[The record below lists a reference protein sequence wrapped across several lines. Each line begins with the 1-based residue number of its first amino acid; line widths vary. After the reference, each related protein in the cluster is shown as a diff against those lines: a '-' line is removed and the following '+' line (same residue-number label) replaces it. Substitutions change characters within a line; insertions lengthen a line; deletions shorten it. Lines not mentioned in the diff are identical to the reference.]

1 MKKYEKIYALLK
13 TEILSGAYPYGAR
26 LPSKRTIAEENGVSL
41 STAETALD
49 ILRSEGYIDSA
60 ERSGFFCA
68 YRESDFLFSAAG
80 SVSGDSFTED
90 YYTVGSGSVAAAEAQ
105 DAESEKYAFGAPL
118 PPSSDA
124 AAEAP
129 AAREETFPFTVY
141 ARAMRRVLAEYGE
154 KLLEKPPKNG
164 VPQLK
169 SALKNYLLRSR
180 ALNVNENQIVIGAG
194 AEYLYG
200 VIAELLGTGR
210 IYGTESPAYG
220 QIARV
225 YAAKGAQVRLL
236 RIGADGILSGELAAT
251 DADVLHV
258 TPYRSY
264 PTLATATAT
273 KKAEY
278 LRFAREKNGYV
289 VEDDYLSEFSP
300 YAKPAETLFGA
311 DEAGRVIYV
320 NTFSKTL
327 SPALRAGYMLLPPA
341 LAVRY
346 EEELGFYSCHVP
358 ATEQYVLAALLSDG
372 SFERHINRLR
382 RRMRNAIDKNKTEGT
397 I

>member
-26 LPSKRTIAEENGVSL
+26 LPSKRTLAEENGVSL

-80 SVSGDSFTED
+80 SVSVAAGSF
-90 YYTVGSGSVAAAEAQ
+90 TVGSGSVAAAEAQ
-105 DAESEKYAFGAPL
+105 DAESGKYAFGAPL
-118 PPSSDA
+118 PPSSD

-200 VIAELLGTGR
+200 VIAELLGTCR

-346 EEELGFYSCHVP
+346 EEELGFYSCPVP

>member
-26 LPSKRTIAEENGVSL
+26 LPSKRTLAEENGVSL

-80 SVSGDSFTED
+80 SVS
-90 YYTVGSGSVAAAEAQ
+90 VAAAEAQ
-105 DAESEKYAFGAPL
+105 NAESGKYAFGAPP

-154 KLLEKPPKNG
+154 KLLEKPSKNG

-346 EEELGFYSCHVP
+346 EEELGFYSCPVP

-397 I
+397 L

>member
-26 LPSKRTIAEENGVSL
+26 LPSKRTLAEENGVSL

-80 SVSGDSFTED
+80 SVSGDSFT
-90 YYTVGSGSVAAAEAQ
+90 VGSGSVVAAEAQ
-105 DAESEKYAFGAPL
+105 DAESGKYEFGAPL

-200 VIAELLGTGR
+200 VIAELLGTCR

-311 DEAGRVIYV
+311 DEAGCVIYV

-346 EEELGFYSCHVP
+346 EEELGFYSCPVP

-397 I
+397 L

>member
-26 LPSKRTIAEENGVSL
+26 LPSKRTLAEENGVSL

-68 YRESDFLFSAAG
+68 YRENDFLFSAAG
-80 SVSGDSFTED
+80 SVSGDSFT
-90 YYTVGSGSVAAAEAQ
+90 VGSGSVVAAEAQ
-105 DAESEKYAFGAPL
+105 DAESGKYAFGAPL
-118 PPSSDA
+118 SPSSDA

-311 DEAGRVIYV
+311 DAAGRVIYV

-346 EEELGFYSCHVP
+346 EEELGFYSCPVP

>member
-26 LPSKRTIAEENGVSL
+26 LPSKRTLAEENGVSL

-68 YRESDFLFSAAG
+68 YRESDFLFFSAG

-90 YYTVGSGSVAAAEAQ
+90 CFTVGSGSVAAAEAQ
-105 DAESEKYAFGAPL
+105 DAESGKYAFGAPL
-118 PPSSDA
+118 PPSS
-124 AAEAP
+124 
-129 AAREETFPFTVY
+129 AARAETFPFTVY

-346 EEELGFYSCHVP
+346 EEELGFYSCPVP

>member
-26 LPSKRTIAEENGVSL
+26 LPSKRTLAEENGVSL

-80 SVSGDSFTED
+80 SVS
-90 YYTVGSGSVAAAEAQ
+90 VAAGSGSVAAAEAQ
-105 DAESEKYAFGAPL
+105 DAESRKYAFGAPL

-346 EEELGFYSCHVP
+346 EEELGFYSCPVP

>member
-26 LPSKRTIAEENGVSL
+26 LPSKRTLAEENGVSL

-90 YYTVGSGSVAAAEAQ
+90 CFTVGSGSVAAAEAQ
-105 DAESEKYAFGAPL
+105 DAESGKYAFGAPL

-124 AAEAP
+124 AAETP

-200 VIAELLGTGR
+200 VIAELLGTSR

-225 YAAKGAQVRLL
+225 YAAKGAQVDRK
-236 RIGADGILSGELAAT
+236 S
-251 DADVLHV
+251 
-258 TPYRSY
+258 
-264 PTLATATAT
+264 
-273 KKAEY
+273 
-278 LRFAREKNGYV
+278 V
-289 VEDDYLSEFSP
+289 V
-300 YAKPAETLFGA
+300 
-311 DEAGRVIYV
+311 
-320 NTFSKTL
+320 
-327 SPALRAGYMLLPPA
+327 
-341 LAVRY
+341 
-346 EEELGFYSCHVP
+346 
-358 ATEQYVLAALLSDG
+358 
-372 SFERHINRLR
+372 
-382 RRMRNAIDKNKTEGT
+382 
-397 I
+397 

>member
-1 MKKYEKIYALLK
+1 MKKYEKIYELLK

-26 LPSKRTIAEENGVSL
+26 LPSKRTLAEENGVSL

-90 YYTVGSGSVAAAEAQ
+90 YFTVGSGSVAAAEAQ
-105 DAESEKYAFGAPL
+105 DAESGKYAFGAPL

-346 EEELGFYSCHVP
+346 EEELGFYSCPVP

>member
-26 LPSKRTIAEENGVSL
+26 LPSKRTLAEENGVSL

-80 SVSGDSFTED
+80 SVSGDSFT
-90 YYTVGSGSVAAAEAQ
+90 VGSGSVVAAEAQ
-105 DAESEKYAFGAPL
+105 DAESGKYEFGAPL

-200 VIAELLGTGR
+200 VIAELLGTCR

-300 YAKPAETLFGA
+300 YTKPAETLFGA

-346 EEELGFYSCHVP
+346 EEELGFYSCPVP

>member
-26 LPSKRTIAEENGVSL
+26 LPSKRTLAEENGVSL

-80 SVSGDSFTED
+80 SVS
-90 YYTVGSGSVAAAEAQ
+90 VAAGSGSVAAAEAQ
-105 DAESEKYAFGAPL
+105 DAESGKYAFGAPL

-124 AAEAP
+124 AAAAP

-346 EEELGFYSCHVP
+346 EEELGFYSCPVP

>member
-26 LPSKRTIAEENGVSL
+26 LPSKRTLAEENGVSL

-68 YRESDFLFSAAG
+68 YRESDFLFSASGSGSVAAG
-80 SVSGDSFTED
+80 SF
-90 YYTVGSGSVAAAEAQ
+90 TVGSGSVAAAEAQ
-105 DAESEKYAFGAPL
+105 DAESGKYAFGAPL
-118 PPSSDA
+118 PPSSGA

-311 DEAGRVIYV
+311 DAAGRVIYV

-346 EEELGFYSCHVP
+346 EEELGFYSCPVP

>member
-26 LPSKRTIAEENGVSL
+26 LPSKRTLAEENGVSL

-80 SVSGDSFTED
+80 SVS
-90 YYTVGSGSVAAAEAQ
+90 VAAGSGSVAAAEAQ
-105 DAESEKYAFGAPL
+105 DAESGKYAFGAPL

-124 AAEAP
+124 AAEAT

-141 ARAMRRVLAEYGE
+141 ARAMRRVLTEYGE

-346 EEELGFYSCHVP
+346 EEELGFYSCPVP

-382 RRMRNAIDKNKTEGT
+382 RRMRNAIDKTKTEGT

>member
-26 LPSKRTIAEENGVSL
+26 LPSKRTLAEENGVSL

-80 SVSGDSFTED
+80 S
-90 YYTVGSGSVAAAEAQ
+90 GSVAAAEAQ
-105 DAESEKYAFGAPL
+105 DAESGKYEFCAPL

-141 ARAMRRVLAEYGE
+141 ARAIRRVLAEYGE

-346 EEELGFYSCHVP
+346 EEELGFYSCPVP

>member
-13 TEILSGAYPYGAR
+13 TEILSGAYPCGAK
-26 LPSKRTIAEENGVSL
+26 LPSKRTLAEENGVSL

-68 YRESDFLFSAAG
+68 YRESDFYSSAAG
-80 SVSGDSFTED
+80 SVSGDSC
-90 YYTVGSGSVAAAEAQ
+90 TVGSFTVDSAAVAAAEAK
-105 DAESEKYAFGAPL
+105 DAEREKNAFGAPL
-118 PPSSDA
+118 PSSSDA

-129 AAREETFPFTVY
+129 AAREETFPFTIY

-200 VIAELLGTGR
+200 VIAELLGTDR

-236 RIGADGILSGELAAT
+236 KIGADGILSGELAAT

-311 DEAGRVIYV
+311 DASGRVIYV

-346 EEELGFYSCHVP
+346 EEELGFYSCPVP

-382 RRMRNAIDKNKTEGT
+382 RKMRNGIDKHKTEGT

>member
-26 LPSKRTIAEENGVSL
+26 LPSKRTLAEENGVSL

-68 YRESDFLFSAAG
+68 YRENDFLFSAAG
-80 SVSGDSFTED
+80 S
-90 YYTVGSGSVAAAEAQ
+90 GSVVAAEAQ
-105 DAESEKYAFGAPL
+105 DAENGKYAFGAPL

-346 EEELGFYSCHVP
+346 EEELGFYSCPVP

>member
-26 LPSKRTIAEENGVSL
+26 LPSKRTLAEENGVSL

-90 YYTVGSGSVAAAEAQ
+90 YFTVGSGSVAAAEAQ
-105 DAESEKYAFGAPL
+105 DAESGKYAFGAPL
-118 PPSSDA
+118 PPSS
-124 AAEAP
+124 

-346 EEELGFYSCHVP
+346 EEELGFYSCPVP

-382 RRMRNAIDKNKTEGT
+382 RRMRNAIEKNKTEGT

>member
-26 LPSKRTIAEENGVSL
+26 LPSKRTLAEENGVSL

-80 SVSGDSFTED
+80 SVSGDSFAA
-90 YYTVGSGSVAAAEAQ
+90 GSGSVAAAEAQ
-105 DAESEKYAFGAPL
+105 DAESGKYAFGAPL

-124 AAEAP
+124 AAEAT

-141 ARAMRRVLAEYGE
+141 ARAMRRVLTEYGE

-200 VIAELLGTGR
+200 VIAELLGTGK

-346 EEELGFYSCHVP
+346 EEELGFYSCPVP

>member
-26 LPSKRTIAEENGVSL
+26 LPSKRTLAEENGVSL

-80 SVSGDSFTED
+80 SVS
-90 YYTVGSGSVAAAEAQ
+90 VAAGSGSVAAAEAQ
-105 DAESEKYAFGAPL
+105 DAESGKYAFGAPL

-124 AAEAP
+124 AAEAT

-346 EEELGFYSCHVP
+346 EEELGFYSCPVP

>member
-26 LPSKRTIAEENGVSL
+26 LPSKRTLAEENGVSL

-68 YRESDFLFSAAG
+68 YRENDFLFSAAG
-80 SVSGDSFTED
+80 S
-90 YYTVGSGSVAAAEAQ
+90 GSVVAAEAQ
-105 DAESEKYAFGAPL
+105 DAESGKYAFGAPL

-278 LRFAREKNGYV
+278 LRFVRKKNGYV

-346 EEELGFYSCHVP
+346 EEELGFYSCPVP

>member
-26 LPSKRTIAEENGVSL
+26 LPSKRTLAEENGVSL

-80 SVSGDSFTED
+80 SVSVAAGSF
-90 YYTVGSGSVAAAEAQ
+90 TVGSGSVAAAEAQ
-105 DAESEKYAFGAPL
+105 DAESGKYAFGAPL
-118 PPSSDA
+118 PPSSD

-200 VIAELLGTGR
+200 VIAELLGTCR

-311 DEAGRVIYV
+311 DEAGCVIYV

-346 EEELGFYSCHVP
+346 EEELGFYSCPVP

>member
-1 MKKYEKIYALLK
+1 M
-13 TEILSGAYPYGAR
+13 
-26 LPSKRTIAEENGVSL
+26 
-41 STAETALD
+41 
-49 ILRSEGYIDSA
+49 
-60 ERSGFFCA
+60 
-68 YRESDFLFSAAG
+68 
-80 SVSGDSFTED
+80 
-90 YYTVGSGSVAAAEAQ
+90 
-105 DAESEKYAFGAPL
+105 
-118 PPSSDA
+118 
-124 AAEAP
+124 
-129 AAREETFPFTVY
+129 
-141 ARAMRRVLAEYGE
+141 LAEYGE
-154 KLLEKPPKNG
+154 KLLKKPPKNG

-200 VIAELLGTGR
+200 VIAELLGTGK

-346 EEELGFYSCHVP
+346 EEELGFYSCPVP
-358 ATEQYVLAALLSDG
+358 ATEQYMLAALLSDG

>member
-26 LPSKRTIAEENGVSL
+26 LPSKRTLAEENGVSL

-68 YRESDFLFSAAG
+68 YRESDFLFSAA
-80 SVSGDSFTED
+80 
-90 YYTVGSGSVAAAEAQ
+90 EAQ
-105 DAESEKYAFGAPL
+105 DAESGKYAFGAPL

-124 AAEAP
+124 AAEVP

-225 YAAKGAQVRLL
+225 YAAQGAQVRLL

-346 EEELGFYSCHVP
+346 EEELGFYSCPVP
-358 ATEQYVLAALLSDG
+358 ATEQFVLAALLSDG

>member
-26 LPSKRTIAEENGVSL
+26 LPSKRTLAEENGVSL

-80 SVSGDSFTED
+80 S
-90 YYTVGSGSVAAAEAQ
+90 GSVVAAEAQ
-105 DAESEKYAFGAPL
+105 DAESGKYEFGAPL

-180 ALNVNENQIVIGAG
+180 ALKVNENQIVIGAG

-346 EEELGFYSCHVP
+346 EEELGFYSCPVP

>member
-26 LPSKRTIAEENGVSL
+26 LPSKRTLAEENGVSL

-90 YYTVGSGSVAAAEAQ
+90 YFTVASGSVA
-105 DAESEKYAFGAPL
+105 
-118 PPSSDA
+118 
-124 AAEAP
+124 

-346 EEELGFYSCHVP
+346 EEELGFYSCPVP

-372 SFERHINRLR
+372 IFERHINRLR

>member
-26 LPSKRTIAEENGVSL
+26 LPSKRTLAEENGVSL

-80 SVSGDSFTED
+80 SVSGDSFTAGSFS
-90 YYTVGSGSVAAAEAQ
+90 VGSGSVAAAEAQ
-105 DAESEKYAFGAPL
+105 DAESGKYAFGAPL

-258 TPYRSY
+258 TP
-264 PTLATATAT
+264 
-273 KKAEY
+273 
-278 LRFAREKNGYV
+278 
-289 VEDDYLSEFSP
+289 
-300 YAKPAETLFGA
+300 
-311 DEAGRVIYV
+311 
-320 NTFSKTL
+320 
-327 SPALRAGYMLLPPA
+327 
-341 LAVRY
+341 
-346 EEELGFYSCHVP
+346 
-358 ATEQYVLAALLSDG
+358 
-372 SFERHINRLR
+372 
-382 RRMRNAIDKNKTEGT
+382 
-397 I
+397 

>member
-26 LPSKRTIAEENGVSL
+26 LPSKRTLAEENGVSL

-68 YRESDFLFSAAG
+68 YRENDFLFSAAG
-80 SVSGDSFTED
+80 S
-90 YYTVGSGSVAAAEAQ
+90 GSVVAAEAQ
-105 DAESEKYAFGAPL
+105 DAESGKYAFGAPL

-311 DEAGRVIYV
+311 DATGRVIYV

-346 EEELGFYSCHVP
+346 EEELGFYSCPVP